1 MLRLAGNTQQLL
13 TALRDT
19 ARRECVTVRVFHF
32 LRPRIYRHC
41 CDSLC
46 SRCIGAQELVV
57 GRSRKFD
64 PVTGEFVVTQQ
75 AERSRLFA
83 QRLADC
89 VAGDCMRVWLVDEF
103 GTSKEAERHLK
114 ALGVSPTARR
124 RSVSSEEDAVAAALI
139 LDNYFRMCE
148 QPAGGSS
155 RSASWEEPKLV
166 RPSARAARA
175 SARRDARVD
184 VAETE
189 VAAPLRWLE
198 GDAPPRRPALRPA
211 YEAPPTAP
219 DKPPAGRKAPP
230 LHLLRRVQ
238 SLQTRQQRWSEEGL

>member
-1 MLRLAGNTQQLL
+1 
-13 TALRDT
+13 
-19 ARRECVTVRVFHF
+19 
-32 LRPRIYRHC
+32 
-41 CDSLC
+41 
-46 SRCIGAQELVV
+46 
-57 GRSRKFD
+57 
-64 PVTGEFVVTQQ
+64 
-75 AERSRLFA
+75 
-83 QRLADC
+83 

-148 QPAGGSS
+148 QPAGGSN

-166 RPSARAARA
+166 KPSARAARA
-175 SARRDARVD
+175 SARRDAGVD

-198 GDAPPRRPALRPA
+198 GDAPPRRRALRPA
-211 YEAPPTAP
+211 YEPPPRPGSAP